1 MSTDMS
7 TGVNRRIVRT
17 LVAASVV
24 AGLGCASAC
33 AGGGDGK
40 DKKAARA
47 SAAAQPA
54 DESKEQAK
62 DGERDEDGGGDTAE
76 DKAKAPDKGDS
87 SVAPDTDEPLTRAQ
101 LKKAALATGDVKG
114 YKVEGAGSADLQG
127 ASSPAGPAKCQ
138 PVADMFLFTTDPASR
153 TSLSRGVTAKDET
166 NASVTTLALLS
177 YGSGEA
183 DDVLAGLRK
192 ATGECTAYRYVG
204 YEYSGVEALAD
215 PKLGDESVAFRL
227 VASIEGAE
235 VPAAYTV
242 VRDGSTLVAFSS
254 MNMLDADE
262 VEVPAELVEAQLAK
276 LKKTTA

>member
-1 MSTDMS
+1 MS
-7 TGVNRRIVRT
+7 RRIVRT
-17 LVAASVV
+17 VVAASVV

-33 AGGGDGK
+33 AGGDGK
-40 DKKAARA
+40 DKKAART
-47 SAAAQPA
+47 SAAAQSA
-54 DESKEQAK
+54 GESKEQAK
-62 DGERDEDGGGDTAE
+62 DRGGDGA
-76 DKAKAPDKGDS
+76 KGRAKAPGKDGS
-87 SVAPDTDEPLTRAQ
+87 SAAPDTDEPLTRAQ

-127 ASSPAGPAKCQ
+127 ASSPAVPAKCQ
-138 PVADMFLFTTDPASR
+138 PVADMFLFTTAPASR

-192 ATGECTAYRYVG
+192 ATGECTEYRYVG
-204 YEYSGVEALAD
+204 YKYTGVKALAD

-276 LKKTTA
+276 LNKTTA

>member
-1 MSTDMS
+1 MS
-7 TGVNRRIVRT
+7 RRITRT

-24 AGLGCASAC
+24 VGLGCASAC
-33 AGGGDGK
+33 AGGDDK
-40 DKKAARA
+40 DKKAAGT
-47 SAAAQPA
+47 SATGQAADGP
-54 DESKEQAK
+54 K
-62 DGERDEDGGGDTAE
+62 DGDGAGAAE
-76 DKAKAPDKGDS
+76 DKDKDRAKGSGKDS
-87 SVAPDTDEPLTRAQ
+87 SVAPDADEPLTRAQ
-101 LKKAALATGDVKG
+101 LKKAALTTGDVKG

-138 PVADMFLFTTDPASR
+138 PVADMFLFTTDPVSR

-166 NASVTTLALLS
+166 DASVTTLALLS

-192 ATGECTAYRYVG
+192 ATGECTAYQYVG
-204 YEYSGVEALAD
+204 YKYSGVKELAD

>member
-7 TGVNRRIVRT
+7 TGVSRRIVRT
-17 LVAASVV
+17 VVAASVV

-33 AGGGDGK
+33 AGGDGK
-40 DKKAARA
+40 DKKAART
-47 SAAAQPA
+47 SAAAQSA
-54 DESKEQAK
+54 GESKEQAK
-62 DGERDEDGGGDTAE
+62 DRGGDGA
-76 DKAKAPDKGDS
+76 KGRAKAPGKDGS
-87 SVAPDTDEPLTRAQ
+87 SAAPDTDEPLTRAQ

-127 ASSPAGPAKCQ
+127 ASSPAVPAKCQ
-138 PVADMFLFTTDPASR
+138 PVADMFLFTTAPASR

-192 ATGECTAYRYVG
+192 ATGECTEYRYVG
-204 YEYSGVEALAD
+204 YKYTGVKALAD

-276 LKKTTA
+276 LNKTTA

>member
-1 MSTDMS
+1 MS
-7 TGVNRRIVRT
+7 RRITRT

-24 AGLGCASAC
+24 VGLGCASAC
-33 AGGGDGK
+33 AGGDDK
-40 DKKAARA
+40 DKKAART
-47 SAAAQPA
+47 SATGQSA
-54 DESKEQAK
+54 DGSKEKAKGK
-62 DGERDEDGGGDTAE
+62 DGDGAEAE
-76 DKAKAPDKGDS
+76 DKDQAKGSSKDS

-101 LKKAALATGDVKG
+101 LKEAALATGDVKG

-138 PVADMFLFTTDPASR
+138 PVADMFLFTTDPVSR

-166 NASVTTLALLS
+166 SASVTTLALLS

-204 YEYSGVEALAD
+204 YKYSGVKALAD

>member
-1 MSTDMS
+1 MS
-7 TGVNRRIVRT
+7 RRITRA

-24 AGLGCASAC
+24 VGLGCASAC
-33 AGGGDGK
+33 SGGDDK
-40 DKKAARA
+40 DKKAART
-47 SAAAQPA
+47 SATGQSAQSA
-54 DESKEQAK
+54 DESKEKA
-62 DGERDEDGGGDTAE
+62 EGDAGAQDKGKNK
-76 DKAKAPDKGDS
+76 DKAPGKDS
-87 SVAPDTDEPLTRAQ
+87 SAAPDTDGPLTRAQ
-101 LKKAALATGDVKG
+101 LKKAALTTGDVKG

-127 ASSPAGPAKCQ
+127 SSSPAGPAKCQ
-138 PVADMFLFTTDPASR
+138 PVADMFLFTTDPVSR
-153 TSLSRGVTAKDET
+153 AALSRGVTAKDET

-192 ATGECTAYRYVG
+192 ATGECTSYQYVG
-204 YEYSGVEALAD
+204 YKYSGVKALAD

-254 MNMLDADE
+254 MDMLDADE
-262 VEVPAELVEAQLAK
+262 VEVPAELVEAQLTK

>member
-1 MSTDMS
+1 MS
-7 TGVNRRIVRT
+7 RRITRT

-24 AGLGCASAC
+24 VGLGCASAC
-33 AGGGDGK
+33 AGGDDK
-40 DKKAARA
+40 DKKAART
-47 SAAAQPA
+47 SATGQSA
-54 DESKEQAK
+54 DGSKEKAKGK
-62 DGERDEDGGGDTAE
+62 DGDGAEAE
-76 DKAKAPDKGDS
+76 DKDRAKGSSKDS

-138 PVADMFLFTTDPASR
+138 PVADMFLFTTDPVSR

-204 YEYSGVEALAD
+204 YKYTGVKALAD

>member
-7 TGVNRRIVRT
+7 TGVSRRIVRT

-33 AGGGDGK
+33 AGGDDG
-40 DKKAARA
+40 DKKAARPP
-47 SAAAQPA
+47 AAAQSA
-54 DESKEQAK
+54 GESKEQAK
-62 DGERDEDGGGDTAE
+62 DTDEGGDGAE
-76 DKAKAPDKGDS
+76 DKAKASGKDGS
-87 SVAPDTDEPLTRAQ
+87 SAAPDADEPLTRAQ
-101 LKKAALATGDVKG
+101 LKKAALTTGDVKG

-138 PVADMFLFTTDPASR
+138 PVADMFLFTTDPVSR

-204 YEYSGVEALAD
+204 YKYSGVKALAD

>member
-1 MSTDMS
+1 MS
-7 TGVNRRIVRT
+7 RRIVRT
-17 LVAASVV
+17 VVAASVV

-33 AGGGDGK
+33 AGGDGK
-40 DKKAARA
+40 DKKAAGTP
-47 SAAAQPA
+47 AAAQSA
-54 DESKEQAK
+54 GESKEQAK
-62 DGERDEDGGGDTAE
+62 DGGGDGA
-76 DKAKAPDKGDS
+76 KSRAKAPGKDGS
-87 SVAPDTDEPLTRAQ
+87 SAAPDTDEPLTRAQ

-127 ASSPAGPAKCQ
+127 ASSPAVPAKCQ

-192 ATGECTAYRYVG
+192 ATGECTEYRYVG
-204 YEYSGVEALAD
+204 YKYTGVKALAD

-276 LKKTTA
+276 LNKTTA

>member
-1 MSTDMS
+1 MS
-7 TGVNRRIVRT
+7 RRITRA

-24 AGLGCASAC
+24 IGLGCASAC
-33 AGGGDGK
+33 SGGDGK
-40 DKKAARA
+40 DKDKKAAGT
-47 SAAAQPA
+47 SATGQSA
-54 DESKEQAK
+54 DGAKEKATAKGKDQDQAK
-62 DGERDEDGGGDTAE
+62 GSG
-76 DKAKAPDKGDS
+76 KDS
-87 SVAPDTDEPLTRAQ
+87 SVAPDADEPLTRAQ

-127 ASSPAGPAKCQ
+127 ASSPAAPAKCQ
-138 PVADMFLFTTDPASR
+138 PVADMFLFTTDPVSR
-153 TSLSRGVTAKDET
+153 TSLSRGITAKDET
-166 NASVTTLALLS
+166 DASVTTLALLS

-192 ATGECTAYRYVG
+192 ATGECTAYQYVG
-204 YEYSGVEALAD
+204 YKYSGVKELAD

>member
-1 MSTDMS
+1 MSTDMG
-7 TGVNRRIVRT
+7 TGVKAGVSKRIVRT

-24 AGLGCASAC
+24 AGIGCASGC
-33 AGGGDGK
+33 AGGDDK
-40 DKKAARA
+40 DKKAART
-47 SAAAQPA
+47 SAAAKQA
-54 DESKEQAK
+54 GESKEKAEGDAGSKDGAK
-62 DGERDEDGGGDTAE
+62 DG
-76 DKAKAPDKGDS
+76 AKAPAKDS
-87 SVAPDTDEPLTRAQ
+87 SAAPDTDEPLTRAR
-101 LKKAALATGDVKG
+101 LKKAALVTGDVKG

-138 PVADMFLFTTDPASR
+138 PVADMFLFTTDPVSR
-153 TSLSRGVTAKDET
+153 TSLSCGVTAKDET

-177 YGSGEA
+177 YGSDEA

-192 ATGECTAYRYVG
+192 ATGECTEYRYVG
-204 YEYSGVEALAD
+204 YKYSGVNALAD

-254 MNMLDADE
+254 MNMLDTDE
-262 VEVPAELVEAQLAK
+262 VEVPVELVEAQLAK
-276 LKKTTA
+276 LKRTTA

>member
-1 MSTDMS
+1 MS
-7 TGVNRRIVRT
+7 RRITRT

-24 AGLGCASAC
+24 VGLGCASAC
-33 AGGGDGK
+33 AGGDDK
-40 DKKAARA
+40 DKKAART
-47 SAAAQPA
+47 SATGQPA
-54 DESKEQAK
+54 DGSK
-62 DGERDEDGGGDTAE
+62 DGDGAGAAE
-76 DKAKAPDKGDS
+76 DKDKEKDQAKGSGKDS

-101 LKKAALATGDVKG
+101 LKKAALTTGDVKG

-127 ASSPAGPAKCQ
+127 ASSPASPAKCQ
-138 PVADMFLFTTDPASR
+138 PVADMFLFTTDPVSR

-166 NASVTTLALLS
+166 DASVTTLALLS
-177 YGSGEA
+177 YGPGEA

-192 ATGECTAYRYVG
+192 ATGECTAYQYVG
-204 YEYSGVEALAD
+204 YKYSGVKKLAD

>member
-1 MSTDMS
+1 MS
-7 TGVNRRIVRT
+7 RRITRT

-33 AGGGDGK
+33 AGGDEK
-40 DKKAARA
+40 DKKAGRT
-47 SAAAQPA
+47 SATGQSA
-54 DESKEQAK
+54 DGPK
-62 DGERDEDGGGDTAE
+62 GGDGAGAAE
-76 DKAKAPDKGDS
+76 DKDKDRAKAPGKDS
-87 SVAPDTDEPLTRAQ
+87 SVAPDADEPLTRAQ
-101 LKKAALATGDVKG
+101 LKKAALTTGDVKG

-127 ASSPAGPAKCQ
+127 ASSPARPAKCQ
-138 PVADMFLFTTDPASR
+138 PVADMFLFTTDPVSR

-166 NASVTTLALLS
+166 DASVTTLALLS

-192 ATGECTAYRYVG
+192 ATGECTAYQYVG
-204 YEYSGVEALAD
+204 YKYSGVKELAD

>member
-1 MSTDMS
+1 MS
-7 TGVNRRIVRT
+7 RRITRT

-24 AGLGCASAC
+24 VGLGCASAC
-33 AGGGDGK
+33 AGGDDK
-40 DKKAARA
+40 DKKAGRT
-47 SAAAQPA
+47 SATGQSA
-54 DESKEQAK
+54 DGPK
-62 DGERDEDGGGDTAE
+62 GGDGAGAAE
-76 DKAKAPDKGDS
+76 DKDKGRAKAPGKDS
-87 SVAPDTDEPLTRAQ
+87 SVAPDADEPLTRAQ
-101 LKKAALATGDVKG
+101 LKKAALTTGDVKG

-138 PVADMFLFTTDPASR
+138 PVADMFLFTTDPVSR

-166 NASVTTLALLS
+166 DASVTTLALLS

-183 DDVLAGLRK
+183 EDVLAGLRK
-192 ATGECTAYRYVG
+192 ATGECTAYQYVG
-204 YEYSGVEALAD
+204 YKYSGVKELAD

-276 LKKTTA
+276 LKKATA

>member
-1 MSTDMS
+1 MS
-7 TGVNRRIVRT
+7 TGVSRRIVRT

-33 AGGGDGK
+33 AGGGDK
-40 DKKAARA
+40 DKKAARTP
-47 SAAAQPA
+47 AAAQSA
-54 DESKEQAK
+54 GGAKEQAK
-62 DGERDEDGGGDTAE
+62 DKNEGGDGAE
-76 DKAKAPDKGDS
+76 DKAKAPGKDGS
-87 SVAPDTDEPLTRAQ
+87 SVAPDADGPLTRAQ
-101 LKKAALATGDVKG
+101 LKKAALTTGDVKG

-138 PVADMFLFTTDPASR
+138 PVADMFLFTTDPVSR

-192 ATGECTAYRYVG
+192 ATGECTAYQYVG
-204 YEYSGVEALAD
+204 YDYSEVEALDD

-276 LKKTTA
+276 LKRTTA

>member
-1 MSTDMS
+1 MS
-7 TGVNRRIVRT
+7 RRITRT

-24 AGLGCASAC
+24 VGLGCASAC
-33 AGGGDGK
+33 AGGDDK
-40 DKKAARA
+40 DKKAAGQ
-47 SAAAQPA
+47 SATGQSA
-54 DESKEQAK
+54 DGST
-62 DGERDEDGGGDTAE
+62 DGDGAGAAE
-76 DKAKAPDKGDS
+76 DKDKDQAKGSDKDS
-87 SVAPDTDEPLTRAQ
+87 SVAPDAEEPLTRAQ
-101 LKKAALATGDVKG
+101 LKKAALATSDVKG
-114 YKVEGAGSADLQG
+114 YRVEGAGSADLQG
-127 ASSPAGPAKCQ
+127 ASSPASPAKCQ
-138 PVADMFLFTTDPASR
+138 PVADMFLFTTDPVSR

-166 NASVTTLALLS
+166 DASVTTLALLS

-192 ATGECTAYRYVG
+192 ATGECTAYQYVG
-204 YEYSGVEALAD
+204 YKYSGVKELAD

>member
-1 MSTDMS
+1 MSK
-7 TGVNRRIVRT
+7 RITRA

-24 AGLGCASAC
+24 VGLGCASAC
-33 AGGGDGK
+33 SGGDGK
-40 DKKAARA
+40 DKKAART
-47 SAAAQPA
+47 SATGQSA
-54 DESKEQAK
+54 DASKEQGK
-62 DGERDEDGGGDTAE
+62 EGAE
-76 DKAKAPDKGDS
+76 DKDQGQDQAKGSSKGS
-87 SVAPDTDEPLTRAQ
+87 SVASDADEPLTRAQ
-101 LKKAALATGDVKG
+101 LKKAALATGDVEG

-127 ASSPAGPAKCQ
+127 ASSPAAPAKCQ
-138 PVADMFLFTTDPASR
+138 PVADMFLFTTDPVSR
-153 TSLSRGVTAKDET
+153 TSLSRGITAKDET
-166 NASVTTLALLS
+166 DASVTTLALLS

-192 ATGECTAYRYVG
+192 ATGECTAYQYVG
-204 YEYSGVEALAD
+204 YKYSGIKELAD

-262 VEVPAELVEAQLAK
+262 VEVPAELVEAQLDK

>member
-1 MSTDMS
+1 M
-7 TGVNRRIVRT
+7 NRRITRT

-24 AGLGCASAC
+24 VGLGCASAC
-33 AGGGDGK
+33 SGGGDK
-40 DKKAARA
+40 DKKAART
-47 SAAAQPA
+47 SATGQSA
-54 DESKEQAK
+54 DTSKEK
-62 DGERDEDGGGDTAE
+62 TKKSDK
-76 DKAKAPDKGDS
+76 DKAKAPGKDS
-87 SVAPDTDEPLTRAQ
+87 SAAPDTDEPLTRAQ
-101 LKKAALATGDVKG
+101 LKKAALTTGDVKG

-138 PVADMFLFTTDPASR
+138 PVADMFLFTTDPVSR

-204 YEYSGVEALAD
+204 YKYSGVKALAD

>member
-1 MSTDMS
+1 MS
-7 TGVNRRIVRT
+7 RRITRT

-24 AGLGCASAC
+24 VGLGCASAC
-33 AGGGDGK
+33 AGGDDK
-40 DKKAARA
+40 DKKAGRT
-47 SAAAQPA
+47 SATGQSA
-54 DESKEQAK
+54 DGPK
-62 DGERDEDGGGDTAE
+62 GGDGAGAAE
-76 DKAKAPDKGDS
+76 DKDKGRAKAPGKDS
-87 SVAPDTDEPLTRAQ
+87 SVAPDADEPLTRAQ
-101 LKKAALATGDVKG
+101 LKKAALTTGDVKG

-127 ASSPAGPAKCQ
+127 ASSPAVPAKCQ
-138 PVADMFLFTTDPASR
+138 PVADMFLFTTDPVSR

-166 NASVTTLALLS
+166 DASVTTLALLS

-183 DDVLAGLRK
+183 GDVLAGLRK
-192 ATGECTAYRYVG
+192 ATGECTAYQYVG
-204 YEYSGVEALAD
+204 YKYSGVKELAD

-276 LKKTTA
+276 LKKATA

>member
-1 MSTDMS
+1 MSK
-7 TGVNRRIVRT
+7 RITRA

-24 AGLGCASAC
+24 VGLGCASAC
-33 AGGGDGK
+33 SGGDGK
-40 DKKAARA
+40 DKKAART
-47 SAAAQPA
+47 SATGQSA
-54 DESKEQAK
+54 DTSKEQGKEGAEGKDQGQDQAK
-62 DGERDEDGGGDTAE
+62 GSS
-76 DKAKAPDKGDS
+76 KGS
-87 SVAPDTDEPLTRAQ
+87 SVASDADEPLTRAQ

-127 ASSPAGPAKCQ
+127 ASSPAAPAKCQ
-138 PVADMFLFTTDPASR
+138 PVADMFLFTTDPVSR
-153 TSLSRGVTAKDET
+153 TSLSRGITAKDET
-166 NASVTTLALLS
+166 DASVTTLALLS

-183 DDVLAGLRK
+183 DDVLDGLRK
-192 ATGECTAYRYVG
+192 ATGECTAYQYVG
-204 YEYSGVEALAD
+204 YKYSGVKELAD

>member
-1 MSTDMS
+1 MS
-7 TGVNRRIVRT
+7 TGVSRRIVRT
-17 LVAASVV
+17 VVAASVV

-33 AGGGDGK
+33 AGGDGK
-40 DKKAARA
+40 DKKAAGTP
-47 SAAAQPA
+47 AAAQSA
-54 DESKEQAK
+54 GESKEQAK
-62 DGERDEDGGGDTAE
+62 DGGGDGA
-76 DKAKAPDKGDS
+76 KSRAKAPGKDGS
-87 SVAPDTDEPLTRAQ
+87 SAAPDTDEPLTRAQ

-127 ASSPAGPAKCQ
+127 ASSPAVPAKCQ

-192 ATGECTAYRYVG
+192 ATGECTEYRYVG
-204 YEYSGVEALAD
+204 YKYTGVKALAD

-276 LKKTTA
+276 LNKTTA

>member
-1 MSTDMS
+1 MSTDMG
-7 TGVNRRIVRT
+7 TGVKAGVKAGVSKRIVRT

-24 AGLGCASAC
+24 AGIGCASGC
-33 AGGGDGK
+33 AGGDDK
-40 DKKAARA
+40 DKKAART
-47 SAAAQPA
+47 SAAAKQA
-54 DESKEQAK
+54 GESKEKAEGDAGSK
-62 DGERDEDGGGDTAE
+62 DG
-76 DKAKAPDKGDS
+76 AKAPAKDS
-87 SVAPDTDEPLTRAQ
+87 SAAPDTDEPLTRAR
-101 LKKAALATGDVKG
+101 LKKAALVTGDVKG

-138 PVADMFLFTTDPASR
+138 PVADMFLFTTDPVSR

-177 YGSGEA
+177 YGSDEA

-192 ATGECTAYRYVG
+192 ATGECTEYRYVG
-204 YEYSGVEALAD
+204 YKYSGVKALAD
-215 PKLGDESVAFRL
+215 PKLGDGSVAFRL

-254 MNMLDADE
+254 MNMLDTDE
-262 VEVPAELVEAQLAK
+262 VEVPVELVEAQLAK
-276 LKKTTA
+276 LKRTTA

>member
-1 MSTDMS
+1 MS
-7 TGVNRRIVRT
+7 RRITRT

-24 AGLGCASAC
+24 VGLGCASAC
-33 AGGGDGK
+33 SGGGDK
-40 DKKAARA
+40 DKKAARTSA
-47 SAAAQPA
+47 TGQSADASKEKAEGNAGAKDKGKDEDKGKGKAAGKDSSAA
-54 DESKEQAK
+54 
-62 DGERDEDGGGDTAE
+62 R
-76 DKAKAPDKGDS
+76 
-87 SVAPDTDEPLTRAQ
+87 DTDDGPLTQAQ
-101 LKKAALATGDVKG
+101 LKKAALTTGDAKG

-127 ASSPAGPAKCQ
+127 ASSPASPAKCQ

-153 TSLSRGVTAKDET
+153 TALSRGVTAKDET

-192 ATGECTAYRYVG
+192 ATGECTEYWYVG
-204 YEYSGVEALAD
+204 YKYTGVKALAD

-242 VRDGSTLVAFSS
+242 VRHGSTLVAFSS

-276 LKKTTA
+276 LKKAMA

>member
-1 MSTDMS
+1 MS
-7 TGVNRRIVRT
+7 TGVGRRIVRT

-33 AGGGDGK
+33 AGGDDDGDGK

-47 SAAAQPA
+47 SATGQPA
-54 DESKEQAK
+54 DASKEKAK
-62 DGERDEDGGGDTAE
+62 GKDGGGDGAE
-76 DKAKAPDKGDS
+76 DQDQDQAKGSSKDS
-87 SVAPDTDEPLTRAQ
+87 SVAPDTDESLTRAQ
-101 LKKAALATGDVKG
+101 LKKAALTTGDVKG

-127 ASSPAGPAKCQ
+127 ASSPASPAKCQ
-138 PVADMFLFTTDPASR
+138 PVADMFLFGTDPVSR
-153 TSLSRGVTAKDET
+153 TSLSRGVTAEDET
-166 NASVTTLALLS
+166 SASVITLALLS

-192 ATGECTAYRYVG
+192 ATGECTAYQYVG
-204 YEYSGVEALAD
+204 YDYSEVEALAD

-242 VRDGSTLVAFSS
+242 VRDGPTLVAFSS

-276 LKKTTA
+276 LKRTTA

>member
-1 MSTDMS
+1 MSK
-7 TGVNRRIVRT
+7 RITRA

-24 AGLGCASAC
+24 VGLGCASAC
-33 AGGGDGK
+33 SGGDGK
-40 DKKAARA
+40 DKKAART
-47 SAAAQPA
+47 SATGQSA
-54 DESKEQAK
+54 DTSKEQGKEGAEGKDQGQDQAK
-62 DGERDEDGGGDTAE
+62 G
-76 DKAKAPDKGDS
+76 PSKGS
-87 SVAPDTDEPLTRAQ
+87 SVASDADEPLTRAQ

-127 ASSPAGPAKCQ
+127 ASSPAAPAKCQ
-138 PVADMFLFTTDPASR
+138 PVADMFLFTTDPVSR
-153 TSLSRGVTAKDET
+153 TSLSRGITAKDET
-166 NASVTTLALLS
+166 DASVTTLALLS

-192 ATGECTAYRYVG
+192 ATGECTAYQYVG
-204 YEYSGVEALAD
+204 YKYSGIKELAD

>member
-1 MSTDMS
+1 MSK
-7 TGVNRRIVRT
+7 RITRA

-24 AGLGCASAC
+24 VGLGCASAC
-33 AGGGDGK
+33 SGGDGK
-40 DKKAARA
+40 DKKAART
-47 SAAAQPA
+47 SATGQSA
-54 DESKEQAK
+54 DASKEQGK
-62 DGERDEDGGGDTAE
+62 EGAE
-76 DKAKAPDKGDS
+76 DKDQGQDQAKGSSKGS
-87 SVAPDTDEPLTRAQ
+87 SVASDADEPLTRAQ

-127 ASSPAGPAKCQ
+127 ASSPAAPAKCQ
-138 PVADMFLFTTDPASR
+138 PVADMFLFTTDPVSR
-153 TSLSRGVTAKDET
+153 TSLSRGITAKDET
-166 NASVTTLALLS
+166 DASVTTLALLS

-192 ATGECTAYRYVG
+192 ATGECTAYQYVG
-204 YEYSGVEALAD
+204 YKYSGIKELAD

>member
-1 MSTDMS
+1 MSK
-7 TGVNRRIVRT
+7 RITRT

-24 AGLGCASAC
+24 VGLGCASAC
-33 AGGGDGK
+33 SGGDGK
-40 DKKAARA
+40 DKKAART
-47 SAAAQPA
+47 SATGQSA
-54 DESKEQAK
+54 DTSKEKAKAK
-62 DGERDEDGGGDTAE
+62 DGDGTEDDDQGQDQ
-76 DKAKAPDKGDS
+76 AKGSSKGS
-87 SVAPDTDEPLTRAQ
+87 SVASDADEPLTRAQ

-127 ASSPAGPAKCQ
+127 ASSPAAPAKCQ
-138 PVADMFLFTTDPASR
+138 PVADMFLFTTDPVSR
-153 TSLSRGVTAKDET
+153 TSLSRGITAKDET
-166 NASVTTLALLS
+166 DASVTTLALLS

-192 ATGECTAYRYVG
+192 ATGECTAYQYVG
-204 YEYSGVEALAD
+204 YKYSGIKELAD

-262 VEVPAELVEAQLAK
+262 VEVPAELVEAQLDK

>member
-1 MSTDMS
+1 MS
-7 TGVNRRIVRT
+7 RRITRT

-24 AGLGCASAC
+24 VGLGCASAC
-33 AGGGDGK
+33 AGGDDKGKKAGRTSATGQSADGSKDGDG
-40 DKKAARA
+40 AGA
-47 SAAAQPA
+47 
-54 DESKEQAK
+54 
-62 DGERDEDGGGDTAE
+62 AE
-76 DKAKAPDKGDS
+76 DKDKDRAKAPGKDS
-87 SVAPDTDEPLTRAQ
+87 SVAPDADAPLTRAQ
-101 LKKAALATGDVKG
+101 LKKAALTTGDVKG

-127 ASSPAGPAKCQ
+127 ASSPARPAKCQ
-138 PVADMFLFTTDPASR
+138 PVADMFLFTTDPVSR
-153 TSLSRGVTAKDET
+153 TSLSRGITAKDET
-166 NASVTTLALLS
+166 DASVTTLALLS

-192 ATGECTAYRYVG
+192 ATGECTAYQYVG
-204 YEYSGVEALAD
+204 YKYSGVKELAD

>member
-1 MSTDMS
+1 MS
-7 TGVNRRIVRT
+7 RRITRT

-24 AGLGCASAC
+24 VGLGCASAC
-33 AGGGDGK
+33 AGGDDK
-40 DKKAARA
+40 DKKAAGT
-47 SAAAQPA
+47 SATGQAA
-54 DESKEQAK
+54 DGSK
-62 DGERDEDGGGDTAE
+62 DGDGAGAAE
-76 DKAKAPDKGDS
+76 DKDKDRAKGSGKDS
-87 SVAPDTDEPLTRAQ
+87 SVAPDADEPLTRAQ

-127 ASSPAGPAKCQ
+127 ASSPAAPAKCQ
-138 PVADMFLFTTDPASR
+138 PVADMFLFTTDPVSR

-183 DDVLAGLRK
+183 DDVLAKLRK
-192 ATGECTAYRYVG
+192 ATGECTAYQYVG
-204 YEYSGVEALAD
+204 YKYSGVKELAD

>member
-1 MSTDMS
+1 MSK
-7 TGVNRRIVRT
+7 RITRT

-24 AGLGCASAC
+24 VGLGCASAC
-33 AGGGDGK
+33 SGGDGK
-40 DKKAARA
+40 DKKAART
-47 SAAAQPA
+47 SATGQSA
-54 DESKEQAK
+54 DASKEQGK
-62 DGERDEDGGGDTAE
+62 EGAE
-76 DKAKAPDKGDS
+76 DKDQGQDQAKGSSKGS
-87 SVAPDTDEPLTRAQ
+87 SVASDADEPLTRAQ

-127 ASSPAGPAKCQ
+127 ASSPAAPAKCQ
-138 PVADMFLFTTDPASR
+138 PVADMFLFTTDPVSR
-153 TSLSRGVTAKDET
+153 TSLSRGITAKDET
-166 NASVTTLALLS
+166 DASVTTLALLS

-192 ATGECTAYRYVG
+192 ATGECTAYQYVG
-204 YEYSGVEALAD
+204 YKYSGVKELAD

>member
-1 MSTDMS
+1 MRL
-7 TGVNRRIVRT
+7 GVRGRRRQRQRT
-17 LVAASVV
+17 RRRRRT
-24 AGLGCASAC
+24 SATTQ
-33 AGGGDGK
+33 A
-40 DKKAARA
+40 
-47 SAAAQPA
+47 A
-54 DESKEQAK
+54 DEEKE
-62 DGERDEDGGGDTAE
+62 EGDRRRARTQGRS
-76 DKAKAPDKGDS
+76 D
-87 SVAPDTDEPLTRAQ
+87 SVAPDADEPLTQAQ
-101 LKKAALATGDVKG
+101 LKKAALVTGDVKG
-114 YKVEGAGSADLQG
+114 YEVEGAGSADLQG
-127 ASSPAGPAKCQ
+127 ESSPAGPAKCQ

-153 TSLSRGVTAKDET
+153 ASVSRGVTAKDET
-166 NASVTTLALLS
+166 NASVTTLALLA

-183 DDVLAGLRK
+183 DEVLAGLRK

-204 YEYSGVEALAD
+204 YKYSGVKALAD

-276 LKKTTA
+276 LKQKTTA

>member
-1 MSTDMS
+1 MS
-7 TGVNRRIVRT
+7 RRITRT

-24 AGLGCASAC
+24 VGLGCASAC
-33 AGGGDGK
+33 SGGDGK
-40 DKKAARA
+40 DEKAART
-47 SAAAQPA
+47 SATGQSSDA
-54 DESKEQAK
+54 SKEKTKGKDGDGAGDKDQAK
-62 DGERDEDGGGDTAE
+62 GSG
-76 DKAKAPDKGDS
+76 KDS
-87 SVAPDTDEPLTRAQ
+87 SAAPDTDEPLTRAQ

-127 ASSPAGPAKCQ
+127 ASSPARPAKCQ
-138 PVADMFLFTTDPASR
+138 PVADMFLFTTDPVSR

-166 NASVTTLALLS
+166 DASVTRLALLS

-183 DDVLAGLRK
+183 DDVLDGLRK
-192 ATGECTAYRYVG
+192 ATGECTAYQYVG
-204 YEYSGVEALAD
+204 YKYSGVKELAD

-262 VEVPAELVEAQLAK
+262 VEVPAELVESQLDK

>member
-1 MSTDMS
+1 MS
-7 TGVNRRIVRT
+7 RRITRT

-24 AGLGCASAC
+24 VGLGCASAC
-33 AGGGDGK
+33 SDGGDK
-40 DKKAARA
+40 DKKAART
-47 SAAAQPA
+47 SATGQSA
-54 DESKEQAK
+54 DKSKEKAN
-62 DGERDEDGGGDTAE
+62 GEDGNGAG
-76 DKAKAPDKGDS
+76 DKAKGSGKDS
-87 SVAPDTDEPLTRAQ
+87 SAAPDTDEPLTRAQ
-101 LKKAALATGDVKG
+101 LKKAALTTADVKG

-127 ASSPAGPAKCQ
+127 ASSPAGPARCQ
-138 PVADMFLFTTDPASR
+138 PVADMFLFTTDPVSR

-183 DDVLAGLRK
+183 DDVLAGLRR

-204 YEYSGVEALAD
+204 YKYSGVKALAD

>member
-1 MSTDMS
+1 MSK
-7 TGVNRRIVRT
+7 RITRA

-24 AGLGCASAC
+24 VGLGCASAC
-33 AGGGDGK
+33 SGGDGK
-40 DKKAARA
+40 DKKAART
-47 SAAAQPA
+47 SATGQSA
-54 DESKEQAK
+54 DASKEKAKAK
-62 DGERDEDGGGDTAE
+62 DGDGAE
-76 DKAKAPDKGDS
+76 DNDQGQGQGQANGSSKGS

-127 ASSPAGPAKCQ
+127 ASSLAAPAKCQ
-138 PVADMFLFTTDPASR
+138 PVADMFLFTTDPVSR

-166 NASVTTLALLS
+166 DASVTTLALLS

-204 YEYSGVEALAD
+204 YKYSGVKELAD

-242 VRDGSTLVAFSS
+242 VWDGSTLVAFSS

-276 LKKTTA
+276 LKKLKKTTA

>member
-1 MSTDMS
+1 MS
-7 TGVNRRIVRT
+7 TGVSRRIVRT
-17 LVAASVV
+17 VVAASVV

-33 AGGGDGK
+33 AGGDGK
-40 DKKAARA
+40 DKKAAGTP
-47 SAAAQPA
+47 AAAQSA
-54 DESKEQAK
+54 GESKEQAK
-62 DGERDEDGGGDTAE
+62 DRGGDGA
-76 DKAKAPDKGDS
+76 KSRAKAPGKDGS
-87 SVAPDTDEPLTRAQ
+87 SAAPDTDEPLTRAQ

-127 ASSPAGPAKCQ
+127 ASSPAVPAKCQ

-192 ATGECTAYRYVG
+192 ATGECTEYRYVG
-204 YEYSGVEALAD
+204 YKYTGVKALAD

-276 LKKTTA
+276 LNKTTA

>member
-1 MSTDMS
+1 MSK
-7 TGVNRRIVRT
+7 RITRA

-24 AGLGCASAC
+24 VGLGCASAC
-33 AGGGDGK
+33 SGGDGK
-40 DKKAARA
+40 DKKAART
-47 SAAAQPA
+47 SATGQSA
-54 DESKEQAK
+54 DTSKEQGKEGAEGKDQGQDQAK
-62 DGERDEDGGGDTAE
+62 GPSEG
-76 DKAKAPDKGDS
+76 S
-87 SVAPDTDEPLTRAQ
+87 SVASDADEPLTRAQ

-127 ASSPAGPAKCQ
+127 ASSPAAPAKCQ
-138 PVADMFLFTTDPASR
+138 PVADMFLFTTDPVSR
-153 TSLSRGVTAKDET
+153 TSLSRGITAKDET
-166 NASVTTLALLS
+166 DASVTTLALLS

-183 DDVLAGLRK
+183 DDVLDGLRK
-192 ATGECTAYRYVG
+192 ATGECTAYQYVG
-204 YEYSGVEALAD
+204 YKYSGVKELAD

-262 VEVPAELVEAQLAK
+262 VEVPAELVEAQLDK